1 MFSRISRRIPF
12 QNLNRTSVLHR
23 AQPLLT
29 KPAAPSTAFFSSQR
43 SLKTRLREGEN
54 LYGLFLL
61 SFSPEMAEIAS
72 YAGYD
77 FIVVDMEHGAGGVR
91 EALNSWTKKALDLGP
106 DGIMFPMIET
116 GKAASDAV
124 SYCRYRPDG
133 LRGCAYSIV
142 RDSKFGFDEE
152 YLRNYTDQ
160 LLIMC
165 QIESEEGVKNVKDI
179 VAVDGMDC
187 VMMGPRDLSAS
198 LGLLHDP
205 GNAKVKSLMR
215 TAETA
220 VIASDPENG
229 GAYLAGM
236 ATAQDKPVDLRLRG
250 YHMIIGAT
258 DVPLFKKAVVDD
270 VKSFKFGCSPLP
282 RPEMYFADCLLM
294 EKEETTDIYNN

>member
-1 MFSRISRRIPF
+1 MFSRFYKRFPYTSMIP
-12 QNLNRTSVLHR
+12 NLYRTSMLHSV
-23 AQPLLT
+23 QPLPTNSLI
-29 KPAAPSTAFFSSQR
+29 PSKAFFSSQR

-61 SFSPEMAEIAS
+61 SFSPEMAEVAAF
-72 YAGYD
+72 AGYD
-77 FIVVDMEHGAGGVR
+77 FIVIDLEHGAGGIR
-91 EALNSWTKKALDLGP
+91 EALHCIRAVEAAGSSTVLRVPDNCQAWTKKALDLGP
-106 DGIMFPMIET
+106 AGIMFPMIET

-124 SYCRYRPDG
+124 SYCRYRPKG
-133 LRGCAYSIV
+133 LRGCAYTIV

-152 YLRNYTDQ
+152 YLRSYSDQ

-198 LGLLHDP
+198 MGLLHDP
-205 GNAKVKSLMR
+205 GNPKVKSVMR

-220 VIASDPENG
+220 VLASDPANG

-236 ATAQDKPVDLRLRG
+236 ATAEDKPVDLRLRG
-250 YHMIIGAT
+250 YHMILGAT

-270 VKSFKFGCSPLP
+270 VRSFKFGSS
-282 RPEMYFADCLLM
+282 
-294 EKEETTDIYNN
+294 

>member
-1 MFSRISRRIPF
+1 MKETDNRAHPISKSEPY
-12 QNLNRTSVLHR
+12 SVLHR

-91 EALNSWTKKALDLGP
+91 EALTCIRAVEAAGSSTVLRVPDNCQAWTKKALDLGP

-270 VKSFKFGCSPLP
+270 VKSFKLGCS
-282 RPEMYFADCLLM
+282 
-294 EKEETTDIYNN
+294 

>member
-270 VKSFKFGCSPLP
+270 VKSFKFGCS
-282 RPEMYFADCLLM
+282 
-294 EKEETTDIYNN
+294 

>member
-72 YAGYD
+72 YALTC
-77 FIVVDMEHGAGGVR
+77 IRAVEAAGSSTVLR
-91 EALNSWTKKALDLGP
+91 VPDNCQAWTKKALDLGP

-270 VKSFKFGCSPLP
+270 VKSFKFGCS
-282 RPEMYFADCLLM
+282 
-294 EKEETTDIYNN
+294 